1 MTRQSKIWF
10 TVAALFALLNA
21 GGAGYAIVMGE
32 ALHTALHVAGV
43 PLGAY
48 WMWAIVQR
56 SRRRDVTRSQPVDAR
71 IEYLQ
76 QSVDAIALEV
86 ERIGEAQRF
95 SDKLRSDRGE
105 ISPPKPDQTPA
116 S

>member
-1 MTRQSKIWF
+1 MTLRSRIWRAA
-10 TVAALFALLNA
+10 VALFIVLNV
-21 GGAGYAIVMGE
+21 GGAGYA
-32 ALHTALHVAGV
+32 VAMREPMHAATHIGLM
-43 PLGAY
+43 LGAY
-48 WMWAIVQR
+48 VLWRLWPGAQR
-56 SRRRDVTRSQPVDAR
+56 QDLARSQPADAR

-95 SDKLRSDRGE
+95 SDRLRAEQAE
-105 ISPPKPDQTPA
+105 ISAPKQDQQRT